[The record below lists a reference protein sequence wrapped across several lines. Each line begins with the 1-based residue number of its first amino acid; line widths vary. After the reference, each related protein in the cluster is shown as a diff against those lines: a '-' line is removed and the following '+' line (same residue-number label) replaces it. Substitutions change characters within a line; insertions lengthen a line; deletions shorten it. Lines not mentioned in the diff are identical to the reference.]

1 MQEQGSKTISGL
13 LTPLEVGDTAKFPI
27 SKALVVRVMACNL
40 GVVSGRKYATR
51 TDREAGI
58 IEVTRKS

>member
-1 MQEQGSKTISGL
+1 MKAEEKVSISSAIVALRVGEAKT
-13 LTPLEVGDTAKFPI
+13 FPI
-27 SKALVVRVMACNL
+27 SSCLSVRTLACNL

>member
-1 MQEQGSKTISGL
+1 MQEQTSKTISGL
-13 LTPLEVGDTAKFPI
+13 LTPLEVGGSATFPI